1 MNIHSKK
8 LAFAVLCLGAFG
20 SDSLLAQSPNRPLQT
35 PALSSL
41 TVPTSLGSSS
51 QGNTPGTLGRSNVIR
66 DEAASIQCV
75 HDYPIPAQTDGLI
88 SEMLTDEGMSVKKGD
103 TLFVIDERVAKVE
116 VSVALKEWEAA
127 KSQAAETANVEFA
140 EKSSELADAEFK
152 AESEMYQK
160 GAASKSQT
168 ERKKLE
174 AEKARFGIRVSK
186 VEHQK
191 EVKAAEVAA
200 EKHKAAEVR
209 LDTHRV
215 VAFHDGVIV
224 RRIRDE
230 GEWSR
235 AGEPVLQFMGMK
247 EMKVQAYFPIKGISV
262 TSLQGAPMRIEVP
275 VNVGEVIT
283 FDAKIDY
290 VSPEIEQGKVRVSA
304 RVENQAIGGVWI
316 LRKGMIATVE
326 ITPK

>member
-1 MNIHSKK
+1 MKTNWHKF
-8 LAFAVLCLGAFG
+8 AFAVLCLGAV
-20 SDSLLAQSPNRPLQT
+20 SAESSLAQAPPPFRPAQNQ
-35 PALSSL
+35 LS
-41 TVPTSLGSSS
+41 GSSS
-51 QGNTPGTLGRSNVIR
+51 GTLAKSNVIR

-75 HDYPIPAQTDGLI
+75 HDYAIPAQTDGLI

-103 TLFVIDERVAKVE
+103 ILFVIDERVAKVE

-127 KSQAAETANVEFA
+127 KSQASETANVEFA

-224 RRIRDE
+224 RRLRDE

-235 AGEPVLQFMGMK
+235 AGDPVLQFMGMK
-247 EMKVQAYFPIKGISV
+247 EMKVQALVPIKGISV
-262 TSLQGAPMRIEVP
+262 TSLQGAPMKIEVP
-275 VNVGEVIT
+275 VNAGEVIT
-283 FDAKIDY
+283 FNANIDY

-316 LRKGMIATVE
+316 LRKGMPSTVE
-326 ITPK
+326 ITPL

>member
-1 MNIHSKK
+1 MNIRSKK
-8 LAFAVLCLGAFG
+8 LAFAVLCLGACCT
-20 SDSLLAQSPNRPLQT
+20 DSLFAQVPNRPAQT
-35 PALSSL
+35 PLQNSL
-41 TVPTSLGSSS
+41 TVPTTPGTT
-51 QGNTPGTLGRSNVIR
+51 TPGTLARSNVIR

-75 HDYPIPAQTDGLI
+75 HDYPISAQTDGLI
-88 SEMLTDEGMSVKKGD
+88 SEMLTDEGLSVKKGD

-127 KSQAAETANVEFA
+127 KSQANETANVEFA

-152 AESEMYQK
+152 SESEMYQK

-191 EVKAAEVAA
+191 EIKAAEVAA

-224 RRIRDE
+224 RRLRDE

-235 AGEPVLQFMGMK
+235 AGEPVLQFMGMR
-247 EMKVQAYFPIKGISV
+247 EMKVQALVPIKGLSV

-316 LRKGMIATVE
+316 LRKGMPATVE
-326 ITPK
+326 ITP